1 MEEFDCL
8 QSYVGVPLAG
18 ELPLLIII
26 VWHSRG
32 LWVTILLQRVNICP
46 SMHQTR
52 SPLCFR
58 YGINEQIL
66 FEVGMR
72 SEIERFVAGMIMM
85 IQMWIAPISYS
96 NRSAAVIAEGIEVD
110 SKPFKSILPFEG
122 KFFNNGILP
131 DYGILL
137 YVLHGI
143 HKNKPTIKKIT
154 LYTGNT

>member
-18 ELPLLIII
+18 ELPLLII
-26 VWHSRG
+26 VWRSLG
-32 LWVTILLQRVNICP
+32 LRVTILLQRVNIRP

-52 SPLCFR
+52 SPQCFR

-72 SEIERFVAGMIMM
+72 SDIEWFVEGMIVM

-96 NRSAAVIAEGIEVD
+96 NRSAAVIAEAIEVD
-110 SKPFKSILPFEG
+110 SKPFKSILSFEVEI
-122 KFFNNGILP
+122 F
-131 DYGILL
+131 
-137 YVLHGI
+137 
-143 HKNKPTIKKIT
+143 
-154 LYTGNT
+154 

>member
-18 ELPLLIII
+18 ELPLLII
-26 VWHSRG
+26 VWRSLG
-32 LWVTILLQRVNICP
+32 LRVTILLQRVNIRP

-72 SEIERFVAGMIMM
+72 SEIERFVEGMIVT
-85 IQMWIAPISYS
+85 IQMWIAPISCSY
-96 NRSAAVIAEGIEVD
+96 R
-110 SKPFKSILPFEG
+110 
-122 KFFNNGILP
+122 
-131 DYGILL
+131 
-137 YVLHGI
+137 
-143 HKNKPTIKKIT
+143 
-154 LYTGNT
+154 